1 MAEYYGRT
9 CGCGC
14 GTCFETTVSRQ
25 RYLDNAHRQAHQRVV
40 AWARKHTV
48 KYLRVMYGGL
58 DDGLEHYS
66 ATYWHYY
73 RIGIARRAERYELAH
88 NIGSRTS

>member
-25 RYLDNAHRQAHQRVV
+25 RYLNDAHRQAHHRVRM
-40 AWARKHTV
+40 WAQKHTI
-48 KYLRVMYGGL
+48 KYLAAMYG
-58 DDGLEHYS
+58 DSTNLEHYND
-66 ATYWHYY
+66 TYWHFY
-73 RIGIARRAERYELAH
+73 RIGITRRAERCELAH
-88 NIGSRTS
+88 NVGSRTS